1 MTTTTSQRNA
11 PVVRI
16 VSGHAS
22 VPGGALGARDSRNR
36 PGAHNDLH
44 APIVMSLLAAS
55 TTLALYDLY
64 VLISTLATTG

>member
-1 MTTTTSQRNA
+1 MNTPASRAA
-11 PVVRI
+11 PIVTI

-22 VPGGALGARDSRNR
+22 LPGGDFGAHNSRNR
-36 PGAHNDLH
+36 HDANDDLH
-44 APIVMSLLAAS
+44 APIVMSLLVAS